1 MSSDRYLSSTRGSID
16 PLEVSVYERSKA
28 NILRLKERLPED
40 LVANLAREV
49 IQRIATRDSAVK
61 DLAQEPSEADL
72 EKLCLAFISDDDT
85 AATKI
90 ITGLRAEGTGA
101 EVIYLKHL
109 AAAARMLGD
118 WWTADRV
125 NFTQVTF
132 ASGRM
137 FAIMRSMKHLFEPAT
152 PVPHKRAL
160 FASVPGEDHTLGV
173 RMAADLFRKDG
184 WDIDLH
190 VGLDHD
196 ALVAKIEEEV
206 PSGIVGLSISGEH
219 SIDALSRLVI
229 ALHICCP
236 HAVLLVSGQNIDE
249 ARPLLALMGLDGIAG
264 TIEEA
269 QDQLAT
275 LWRQKVNAAQG
286 QV

>member
-1 MSSDRYLSSTRGSID
+1 MSGDQYVSASRGSFG
-16 PLEVSVYERSKA
+16 PLEPQIYERSKA

-49 IQRIATRDSAVK
+49 IQRIASRDSAVK
-61 DLAQEPSEADL
+61 DLAQPPSDADL
-72 EKLCLAFISDDDT
+72 EKLCLAFISDDEH
-85 AATKI
+85 AAPTI
-90 ITGLRAEGTGA
+90 ISSLRAEGTSA
-101 EVIYLKHL
+101 EVIYLQHL
-109 AAAARMLGD
+109 AASARMLGE

-137 FAIMRSMKHLFEPAT
+137 FAIMRSMKHLFEPIS
-152 PVPHKRAL
+152 PLQHKQAL
-160 FASVPGEDHTLGV
+160 FASVPGEDHTIGV

-184 WDIDLH
+184 WDIDLQ

-196 ALVAKIEEEV
+196 ALIARIEQN

-219 SIDALSRLVI
+219 SIDALSRLVV

-236 HAVLLVSGQNIDE
+236 HAILFVSGQNIDE
-249 ARPLLALMGLDGIAG
+249 ARPLLALMGLHGIAA
-264 TIEEA
+264 TVDDAKE
-269 QDQLAT
+269 QLST
-275 LWRQKVNAAQG
+275 LWRQQTTKSQA
-286 QV
+286 